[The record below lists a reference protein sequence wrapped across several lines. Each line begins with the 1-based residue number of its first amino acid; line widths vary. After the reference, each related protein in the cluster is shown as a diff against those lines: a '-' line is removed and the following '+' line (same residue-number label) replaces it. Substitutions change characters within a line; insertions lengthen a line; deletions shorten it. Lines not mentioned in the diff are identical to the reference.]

1 MEHCI
6 HATAQTGGARLSG
19 TVTRHRE
26 QCEAKTLRTERRS
39 LPRRSFRVKAGPTR
53 RFHEHELRAESE
65 FGAPSNIG
73 LRPNLTRKI
82 KIRAAHEVMAARTT
96 ELALLVE
103 QLVAALRT
111 ISPVFPGKHFVGRC
125 WANLT

>member
-1 MEHCI
+1 ME
-6 HATAQTGGARLSG
+6 
-19 TVTRHRE
+19 
-26 QCEAKTLRTERRS
+26 
-39 LPRRSFRVKAGPTR
+39 VKAGPTR

-82 KIRAAHEVMAARTT
+82 KIRAAYEVMAARPT

-111 ISPVFPGKHFVGRC
+111 ISPVFPGNVFFGRGG
-125 WANLT
+125 AKILTRVARFRRIRLRRGFGL